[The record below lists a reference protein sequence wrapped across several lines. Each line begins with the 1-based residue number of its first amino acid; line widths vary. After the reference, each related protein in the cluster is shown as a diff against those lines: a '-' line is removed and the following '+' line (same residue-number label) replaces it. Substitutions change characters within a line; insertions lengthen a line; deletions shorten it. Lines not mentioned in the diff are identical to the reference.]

1 MILVTK
7 RLRVE
12 DLDSWAWV
20 GKQTRVTSTYTAS
33 WGSTFEMLK
42 REIEYLQEPGMPDP
56 VLRMDITPSDLRKD
70 GQVKANAKPPSTNA
84 VALSFESV
92 KAGPLTFTCDRFESV
107 SFRNRMMLWQHNL
120 RSIALTLHAL
130 RSVDRYGVD
139 STGKQYAG
147 WRQIGE
153 SDA

>member
-12 DLDSWAWV
+12 DWDSWV

-33 WGSTFEMLK
+33 WGSTVEMLK

-56 VLRMDITPSDLRKD
+56 VLLMDIAATDLRMD
-70 GQVKANAKPPSTNA
+70 GQIKANARPANTNA

-92 KAGPLTFTCDRFESV
+92 KAGPLTLTCDRFESV
-107 SFRNRMMLWQHNL
+107 SFRNRMLLWQHNL

-147 WRQIGE
+147 WRQNE
-153 SDA
+153 EDPYA